1 MIYCYLQWRCYLEG
15 TISYM
20 HTDHEPLTWLSTQKH
35 LSRRQARWMDIMSRY
50 SYTVLYV
57 RGDNNVVAEALSRI
71 LTLND
76 DGELPLPYS
85 DHPDLLLTLTR
96 SPRLSSSTEPGSG
109 NGQAGGSSS
118 EGCESLISYAS
129 GSDHCEPASLCLVGG
144 GKRPE
149 RHSGAS
155 GLTFFSCVRSV
166 ALAGRT
172 RRSPGTSVGEFGG
185 SRCHG
190 PNHSGEQLQDS
201 TM

>member
-1 MIYCYLQWRCYLEG
+1 
-15 TISYM
+15 
-20 HTDHEPLTWLSTQKH
+20 
-35 LSRRQARWMDIMSRY
+35 MSRY

-57 RGDNNVVAEALSRI
+57 RGDKNVVADALSRI

-129 GSDHCEPASLCLVGG
+129 GSDHCKPAPLCLVGG

-172 RRSPGTSVGEFGG
+172 RRSLGTSVGEFGG
-185 SRCHG
+185 SRTVNHG
-190 PNHSGEQLQDS
+190 AMDLTTQVSQTHAPSTPLVLTWMTLPKTPNVLGSLFLLL
-201 TM
+201 